1 MMFAENLFEFS
12 GMVYDSV
19 FKVLCCLFIS
29 DSLYRISH
37 QEMFVN
43 NFFYFF
49 FKLFKEKVTSCPV
62 CVLSSDSLLIIL
74 HQKMFVNNFFQN
86 KTFFY
91 FYKIKAAFSHK

>member
-43 NFFYFF
+43 NFFN
-49 FKLFKEKVTSCPV
+49 LFKK
-62 CVLSSDSLLIIL
+62 
-74 HQKMFVNNFFQN
+74 N
-86 KTFFY
+86 
-91 FYKIKAAFSHK
+91 